1 MNNSDDTTDSG
12 GNFTWTGATATTD
25 NLTFTAGSADSFS
38 FTFNGTSYH
47 PIIPDKNWM
56 PYRYFEYIPKWHK
69 KFASYKLQMQ
79 SMWD

>member
-25 NLTFTAGSADSFS
+25 NLTFTTGTNSY
-38 FTFNGTSYH
+38 TFLVNGTSYH
-47 PIIPDKNWM
+47 QIIPDKNWM